1 MKTYV
6 ITRKELECF
15 SDWINTKQIEHNYE
29 VFLSSVYVEGVGNYV
44 SWDKSASTQTLSQIC
59 SILSLLFKI
68 DLQLKEDGE
77 KL

>member
-68 DLQLKEDGE
+68 DLQFKDGE